1 LNWQRGNRARPRPQ
15 IIVLCALAG
24 ACALFEGQRLAD
36 AGYRFT
42 DGRWRISLFTTRLRQ
57 SGTGMNYWRSLPAG
71 FDRTAV
77 IVIYAATPRANP
89 GYLRFRERVRYVA
102 SRRLFRFSV
111 ACRIEFLESSPWM
124 SSPYTMMPYTMISPM
139 LMPMRSATE
148 ARRCPAEALDDHG
161 IGQRAN
167 VRIHQQTSGCVG
179 ARAGRGSGREGGLG
193 SRWRLV

>member
-1 LNWQRGNRARPRPQ
+1 
-15 IIVLCALAG
+15 
-24 ACALFEGQRLAD
+24 
-36 AGYRFT
+36 
-42 DGRWRISLFTTRLRQ
+42 
-57 SGTGMNYWRSLPAG
+57 MNYWRSLPAG

-161 IGQRAN
+161 LLGSG
-167 VRIHQQTSGCVG
+167 QTSGFISRLLAALALVLVVG
-179 ARAGRGSGREGGLG
+179 VVAKVIWESMAFGSG
-193 SRWRLV
+193 SRSASARRPLRKCYDRTSP